1 MKFTFIDKTNQSF
14 INNTNQN
21 GEIYFAIIGNNAS
34 GQTCHLNKDGD
45 LIPCN
50 VSDNNAEGSLTKNGQ
65 NWCNYFYTVNQV
77 HEIEVPPK
85 THIISGRVY
94 ISLGSPMY
102 LKISH
107 ANTFI
112 QPDTANPSDP
122 NVDVYFDW
130 LEFTIDD
137 IGFHGNTTQV
147 DQFGFPMV
155 IELIATD
162 EHRDEAGILED
173 RTRSYLFDQYAKTVP
188 AKFQSLVQKP
198 YRIIAPFK
206 GSFGNGGDNATYFD
220 DYISRM
226 WRYYTKYQ
234 LELSIQEGTFIGK
247 VENKI
252 FTFTK
257 ADSPDTKYTINYP
270 KSWEVFEC
278 SGVFATGQG
287 IQKAIQAQISA
298 MFNRHILE
306 HPEKK
311 CEPTEYY
318 KKDPA
323 NANDEK
329 PPANYYAEFWHLH
342 SIKNKAYGFPFD
354 DVCNQSTLLKHTV
367 PQELKVTI
375 RWD

>member
-1 MKFTFIDKTNQSF
+1 MKFSFIDETNQSF
-14 INNTNQN
+14 INNTNQK
-21 GEIYFAIIGNNAS
+21 GEIYFAIIGNNPS
-34 GQTCHLNKDGD
+34 GQTCHLDKNGT
-45 LIPCN
+45 LIPCD
-50 VSDNNAEGSLTKNGQ
+50 VSDNDAEGHLTKNGQ
-65 NWCNYFYTVNQV
+65 NWCNYFYTIKEVD
-77 HEIEVPPK
+77 EIEVP
-85 THIISGRVY
+85 HIISGRAY

-137 IGFHGNTTQV
+137 RGFHGNTTQV

-162 EHRDEAGILED
+162 GHPQEAGILKD
-173 RTRSYLFDQYAKTVP
+173 RKRSDLFNKYTETVP
-188 AKFQSLVQKP
+188 AEFQSLVQKP
-198 YRIIAPFK
+198 HDEKKAPFRIIAPFK
-206 GSFGNGGDNATYFD
+206 GSFANGGNNATYFD
-220 DYISRM
+220 DYIGRM
-226 WRYYTKYQ
+226 WRYYTANQ
-234 LELSIQEGTFIGK
+234 LKLSIQEGTFIGK
-247 VENKI
+247 VENNI

-278 SGVFATGQG
+278 SGVFATGEA
-287 IQKAIQAQISA
+287 IQKAIQAQIST

-318 KKDPA
+318 KEA
-323 NANDEK
+323 
-329 PPANYYAEFWHLH
+329 PANYYAEFWHLH
-342 SIKNKAYGFPFD
+342 SINNKAYGFPFD
-354 DVCNQSTLLKHTV
+354 DVCNQSTLLEHTV